1 MCGIVAI
8 FASMMPEAELRQAAL
23 NAGKK
28 CVPSSYPYIF
38 PC

>member
-28 CVPSSYPYIF
+28 CVPVSISF
-38 PC
+38 SLL